1 MDSRKLR
8 EGFREAQKIT
18 KNFAKSFYLAS
29 LFLPKEKKY
38 ASYAVYAICRLS
50 DETVDD
56 PTKADPQQELAKLE
70 QKIADA
76 YTKNV
81 IDTPLL
87 AAFRHTVETY
97 RIPKEYFDIL
107 IQGMRMDLELKR
119 YTNFPLLYEYCYRV
133 AGIVGLIMLR
143 IFGCRD
149 KTAEGYA
156 VKLGAAMQL
165 TNILRDIS
173 EDLARDRI
181 YLPQEELASFGV
193 SERQLSLEQNNAAFK
208 NLLRFQIK
216 RCEEFYRDSLAG
228 VKLIDNY
235 RTRFVVLLMQGIYAG
250 ILQAIQKNNFDV
262 FSKRARVSR
271 INKILIVS
279 KYYSRVNTYENQSG

>member
-279 KYYSRVNTYENQSG
+279 KILLSGKYL

>member
-216 RCEEFYRDSLAG
+216 RC
-228 VKLIDNY
+228 
-235 RTRFVVLLMQGIYAG
+235 
-250 ILQAIQKNNFDV
+250 
-262 FSKRARVSR
+262 
-271 INKILIVS
+271 
-279 KYYSRVNTYENQSG
+279 